1 MTSGK
6 FRSVPLSSITISPD
20 RQRKELAGI
29 EELGA
34 SIARNGLINPILVTE
49 DLVLVAGERRL
60 TACRAL
66 GWTAIPVHFT
76 SDLSP
81 HELEILEL
89 EENVKRV
96 DLSWQEHVSAVTRYH
111 NICKQDNPSWTMADT
126 AEALSVS
133 PAQIT
138 RLLAVGKAM
147 EEGDQAVLNADKLS
161 VARGIVER
169 KASRKEGALTELVS
183 SMIPSPARSI
193 TASPDGVE
201 QTLGED
207 FYPVEAAGEEEPW
220 TPFLHQDFSSFETT
234 ARFNFLHCDFPYGV
248 NANKHAQGAGQAYG
262 TYEDSADV
270 YFQLL
275 DTLARFCET
284 NVADSA
290 HLMFWFSMDFYS
302 VTKERLEAMEWRV
315 NPFPLIWF
323 KSDNSG
329 ILPDPKRG
337 PRRNYETAFLCSR
350 GDRQI
355 VRAVSNVCASPNTK
369 LIHMSEKPVPMLAH
383 FFRMFVD
390 ESTVMLDPTMGS
402 GNSVRVSEAMGASH
416 SLGLERDET
425 FYRNAVENYLSNPID
440 IAPGGA

>member
-6 FRSVPLSSITISPD
+6 FRSIPLSSITVSQD

-29 EELGA
+29 EELAA

-96 DLSWQEHVSAVTRYH
+96 DLSWQEHVTAVTRYH
-111 NICKQDNPSWTMADT
+111 KICKQDNPSWTLDNT
-126 AEALSVS
+126 AEALGVS
-133 PAQIT
+133 GAHVS
-138 RLLAVGKAM
+138 RFLALGKAL
-147 EEGDQAVLNADKLS
+147 EEGDPAILNADKLS
-161 VARGIVER
+161 VAKGIIER
-169 KASRKEGALTELVS
+169 RTSRKESSLSDLVS
-183 SMIPSPARSI
+183 SMVPAPARSL
-193 TASPDGVE
+193 TVSPDGKE

-207 FYPVEAAGEEEPW
+207 FYPVEELAEEEPW
-220 TPFLHQDFSSFETT
+220 TPFLLQDFSAFATT

-248 NANKHAQGAGQAYG
+248 NANKHAQGAGQAFG
-262 TYEDSADV
+262 TYADSADV

-275 DTLARFCET
+275 DTLASFCET

-302 VTKERLEAMEWRV
+302 VTKERLEAMGWKV
-315 NPFPLIWF
+315 NPFPLLWF

-355 VRAVSNVCASPNTK
+355 VRAVSNVCACPNTK
-369 LIHMSEKPVPMLAH
+369 IIHMSEKPVPMLAH

-390 ESTVMLDPTMGS
+390 DSTVMLDPTMGS
-402 GNSVRVSEAMGASH
+402 GNAVRVSEAMGAAL

-425 FYRNAVENYLSNPID
+425 FYKNAVENYLSTPID